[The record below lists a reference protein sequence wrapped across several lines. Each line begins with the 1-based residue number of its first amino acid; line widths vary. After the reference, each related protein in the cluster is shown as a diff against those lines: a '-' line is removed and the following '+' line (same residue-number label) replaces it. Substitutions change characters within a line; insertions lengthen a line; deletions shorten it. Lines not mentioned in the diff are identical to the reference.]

1 MQKIVCFLGN
11 IIFGGISEKYF
22 VYLGYKNKI
31 VMKGMMQD
39 PKDKKAIMADAYS
52 DKRVKELEMATKT
65 PYQMEM
71 ASKKPEMVSR
81 LKQVTETVKKEVK
94 PSGMKLGSMKK
105 KSFPDLNKDGKVTKA
120 DILKGRGVIK

>member
-1 MQKIVCFLGN
+1 MIN
-11 IIFGGISEKYF
+11 RIFGGASGKYF

-65 PYQMEM
+65 PYQMQM
-71 ASKKPEMVSR
+71 ASK
-81 LKQVTETVKKEVK
+81 
-94 PSGMKLGSMKK
+94 KLGSMKK

>member
-1 MQKIVCFLGN
+1 
-11 IIFGGISEKYF
+11 
-22 VYLGYKNKI
+22 
-31 VMKGMMQD
+31 MKGMMQD

-71 ASKKPEMVSR
+71 ASKKPVATLR
-81 LKQVTETVKKEVK
+81 KFTETVKEEVK

-120 DILKGRGVIK
+120 DVLKGRGVIK

>member
-1 MQKIVCFLGN
+1 
-11 IIFGGISEKYF
+11 
-22 VYLGYKNKI
+22 
-31 VMKGMMQD
+31 MKGMMQD
-39 PKDKKAIMADAYS
+39 PKNKKAIMADAYS
-52 DKRVKELEMATKT
+52 DKRVNELKMATKT

-71 ASKKPEMVSR
+71 ASMERKPENVAVLR
-81 LKQVTETVKKEVK
+81 EKKRIVVEEKVK

>member
-1 MQKIVCFLGN
+1 
-11 IIFGGISEKYF
+11 
-22 VYLGYKNKI
+22 
-31 VMKGMMQD
+31 MMQD
-39 PKDKKAIMADAYS
+39 PKDKKALMADAYS

-71 ASKKPEMVSR
+71 ASMQRKPLGKVVEV
-81 LKQVTETVKKEVK
+81 KETVKVK